1 MLRTIV
7 ERARQGDEEAFAA
20 LVREVGDRC
29 IFIAHRIL
37 RDGNLAEDAVQVA
50 LVQVWRELP
59 ALRDL
64 DRFEAWLHRI
74 LVNACYAEARRGR
87 HYAVDVVL
95 LETDA
100 PAGADDYLTVHDR
113 DQLDRGFRRLPPD
126 QRAVLVFHYALG
138 LTVPEVADHL
148 GHGEPEGVVEDEDGA
163 LLRRKSPE
171 AAVQLVTVVDCQ
183 ELRPRRPVGASVS
196 AGRHRPRSAGH
207 VALRRSR
214 R

>member
-1 MLRTIV
+1 VLRSIV
-7 ERARQGDEEAFAA
+7 DQARHGDEEAFAA

-37 RDGNLAEDAVQVA
+37 RDASLAEDAVQVA

-59 ALRDL
+59 TLRDP

-74 LVNACYAEARRGR
+74 LVNACYAEARRGQR
-87 HYAVDVVL
+87 FAAEVVL

-100 PAGADDYLTVHDR
+100 RAAADDLLTVHDR
-113 DQLDRGFRRLPPD
+113 DQLDRGFRRLPPE

-148 GHGEPEGVVEDEDGA
+148 GIPLGTAKSRLSYATGA
-163 LLRRKSPE
+163 IRAALE
-171 AAVQLVTVVDCQ
+171 ADARTPVLDQ
-183 ELRPRRPVGASVS
+183 EQMA
-196 AGRHRPRSAGH
+196 
-207 VALRRSR
+207 
-214 R
+214 

>member
-1 MLRTIV
+1 MLRAIV
-7 ERARQGDEEAFAA
+7 AQAQQGDEEAFGA

-37 RDGNLAEDAVQVA
+37 RDANLAEDAVQVA

-59 ALRDL
+59 SLRDP

-87 HYAVDVVL
+87 HFAADVVL

-100 PAGADDYLTVHDR
+100 PASAGPFGLDQSLLSVHDR
-113 DQLDRGFRRLPPD
+113 DQLDRGFRRLPPE

-148 GHGEPEGVVEDEDGA
+148 GIPLGTAKSRLSYATSAIRAA
-163 LLRRKSPE
+163 LE
-171 AAVQLVTVVDCQ
+171 ADARTATLDREQL
-183 ELRPRRPVGASVS
+183 A
-196 AGRHRPRSAGH
+196 
-207 VALRRSR
+207 
-214 R
+214 

>member
-7 ERARQGDEEAFAA
+7 DQARQGDEEAFGA

-37 RDGNLAEDAVQVA
+37 RDANLAEDAVQVA

-87 HYAVDVVL
+87 HFAADVVL

-100 PAGADDYLTVHDR
+100 PASADAFS
-113 DQLDRGFRRLPPD
+113 LDHP
-126 QRAVLVFHYALG
+126 
-138 LTVPEVADHL
+138 
-148 GHGEPEGVVEDEDGA
+148 
-163 LLRRKSPE
+163 S
-171 AAVQLVTVVDCQ
+171 
-183 ELRPRRPVGASVS
+183 
-196 AGRHRPRSAGH
+196 
-207 VALRRSR
+207 
-214 R
+214 